1 MVQFLDPEILEKVD
15 KSFMNLQ
22 LENKLSRV
30 GADGV
35 GGLDLVT
42 EVMQGWN
49 CY

>member
-22 LENKLSRV
+22 LETKHSRV

-35 GGLDLVT
+35 GGLDLV
-42 EVMQGWN
+42 
-49 CY
+49 